1 MDIFFNEKFK
11 RIFSLGSNCYPKFFI
26 SKILKPSNRE
36 TDFFDYVGASMWSIN
51 ALLLNDFAGLDDH
64 INFALMPVLEGGEPI
79 VINTKYY
86 LRFKHDLATV
96 ANANTVSFKGK
107 MARRLKRFNHGLTAD
122 SVLFIRQQESQTG
135 RLAYSSPNALR
146 SDAEELDEFIDIL
159 HMKYKCKK
167 VVVIYINLDVDGWN
181 ERRDVLSVKI
191 DSLDYNWKIAHTVIQ
206 QLFEKKG
213 VMDLLR

>member
-1 MDIFFNEKFK
+1 MDIFFNRKFN

-26 SKILKPSNRE
+26 SKILKPSNKE
-36 TDFFDYVGASMWSIN
+36 TDLFDYIGASMWSIN
-51 ALLLNDFAGLDDH
+51 ALLLNDFVGLNDH
-64 INFALMPVLEGGEPI
+64 TNFALMPVLEGAKPI

-96 ANANTVSFKGK
+96 ADATNGIFKGK
-107 MARRLKRFNHGLTAD
+107 MARRLKRFNDGLTAD
-122 SVLFIRQQESQTG
+122 SLLFIRQQESQTG
-135 RLAYSSPNALR
+135 RLPYTSPSALR

-159 HMKYKCKK
+159 HMKYNCKK

-191 DSLDYNWKIAHTVIQ
+191 DSLDYDWKIAHTVIQ
-206 QLFEKKG
+206 ELFEKKG

>member
-1 MDIFFNEKFK
+1 MDIFFNRKFN

-26 SKILKPSNRE
+26 SKILKPSNKE
-36 TDFFDYVGASMWSIN
+36 TDLFDYIGASMWSIN
-51 ALLLNDFAGLDDH
+51 ALLLNDFVGLNDH
-64 INFALMPVLEGGEPI
+64 TNFALMPVLEGAKPI

-86 LRFKHDLATV
+86 LRFKHDLASV
-96 ANANTVSFKGK
+96 ADATNGIFKGK
-107 MARRLKRFNHGLTAD
+107 MARRLKRFNDGLTAD
-122 SVLFIRQQESQTG
+122 SLLFIRQQESQTG
-135 RLAYSSPNALR
+135 RLPYTSPNALR

-191 DSLDYNWKIAHTVIQ
+191 DSLDYDWKIAHTVIQ

>member
-1 MDIFFNEKFK
+1 MDIFFNRKFN

-26 SKILKPSNRE
+26 SKILKPSNKE
-36 TDFFDYVGASMWSIN
+36 TDLFDYIGASMWSIN
-51 ALLLNDFAGLDDH
+51 ALLLNDFVGLNDH
-64 INFALMPVLEGGEPI
+64 TNFALMPVLEGAKPI

-96 ANANTVSFKGK
+96 ADATNGIFKGK
-107 MARRLKRFNHGLTAD
+107 MARRLKRFNDGLTAD
-122 SVLFIRQQESQTG
+122 SLLFIRQQESQTG
-135 RLAYSSPNALR
+135 RLPYTSPSALR

-191 DSLDYNWKIAHTVIQ
+191 DSLDYDWKIAHTVIQ
-206 QLFEKKG
+206 ELFEKKG